1 MFVNCHSLS
10 WILDIMEIKIFTK
23 PYCSYCYAAK
33 NLLTKRGF
41 SYEEVALSDNPTLE
55 QEMRDLTGGTTVP
68 QILIDN
74 TPIGGFTELV
84 ELDKAGKLTPPKVT
98 ANA

>member
-1 MFVNCHSLS
+1 MQ
-10 WILDIMEIKIFTK
+10 IKIYTK
-23 PYCSYCYAAK
+23 AYCSYCYAAK

-41 SYEEVALSDNPTLE
+41 TYEEVELSDNFAAE

-68 QILIDN
+68 QILINN

-84 ELDKAGKLTPPKVT
+84 ELDRAGELKTPKA
-98 ANA
+98 ASNA

>member
-1 MFVNCHSLS
+1 MQ
-10 WILDIMEIKIFTK
+10 IKIYTK
-23 PYCSYCYAAK
+23 SYCSYCYAAK

-41 SYEEVALSDNPTLE
+41 TYEEVELSDNYAAE

-68 QILIDN
+68 QILFND

-84 ELDKAGKLTPPKVT
+84 ELDKAGELKSPKAT
-98 ANA
+98 SNA

>member
-1 MFVNCHSLS
+1 
-10 WILDIMEIKIFTK
+10 MEIKIFTK
-23 PYCSYCYAAK
+23 AYCSYCYAAK

-41 SYEEVALSDNPTLE
+41 TYEEVSLSEDIALE
-55 QEMRDLTGGTTVP
+55 QDMRNLTGGTTVP

-84 ELDKAGKLTPPKVT
+84 ELDRAGKLRDSEI
-98 ANA
+98 ASEA